1 MVKGRMRIS
10 SESVLCA
17 ATCVLRASGWLWADT
32 ADVTCQPLLVLLLL
46 HSASLLH
53 ELLRRRLRLTL
64 TARVSLPPLWRWK
77 LTS

>member
-32 ADVTCQPLLVLLLL
+32 RRCQPLLVLLL

>member
-32 ADVTCQPLLVLLLL
+32 AAVSVPLLVLLL

-64 TARVSLPPLWRWK
+64 TAEGVTPSL
-77 LTS
+77 